1 MPAVA
6 GGGLAAERSAW
17 GACQPVA
24 SSWRPARRK
33 SVLEMMVAEAE
44 APSAICTISMW
55 RKLKHD
61 SATPSRPAMSK
72 SLGINNRNGE
82 RSANYYG
89 AKDLGHDS

>member
-1 MPAVA
+1 
-6 GGGLAAERSAW
+6 
-17 GACQPVA
+17 
-24 SSWRPARRK
+24 
-33 SVLEMMVAEAE
+33 
-44 APSAICTISMW
+44 MW